1 MTDEKDVVGNEVYP
15 LPVFVYGRSGCEG
28 TQALRERLNELQV
41 SFVELNVDEDEEAA
55 DYVRGV
61 NQGEI
66 RTPTV
71 VFGNDEMVLVE
82 PEVDVLDRALE
93 EAGYQVNGGGNEAFT

>member
-15 LPVFVYGRSGCEG
+15 LPVFVYGRPTCEG
-28 TQALRERLNELQV
+28 TEALRNRLNELRV
-41 SFVELNVDEDEEAA
+41 SYVEFNFNEDEDAA
-55 DYVRGV
+55 EYVRSA
-61 NQGEI
+61 NDGEI

-82 PEVDVLDRALE
+82 PEMDVLDQALK
-93 EAGYQVNGGGNEAFT
+93 EAGYQLE